1 MKHVNIICDNRESF
15 AQDTQEQ
22 SQLQTEWEREY
33 KMYFFELNE
42 KHFRIIMD
50 SLEEQSFLA
59 LACDA
64 DDVSKYLWKF
74 HDISTLK
81 IEIF

>member
-1 MKHVNIICDNRESF
+1 MRHINIICENRESF
-15 AQDTQEQ
+15 ALDKKEHA
-22 SQLQTEWEREY
+22 QLQTEWDREY

-42 KHFRIIMD
+42 KHFRILMD
-50 SLEEQSFLA
+50 SLEEQSFLC

-64 DDVSKYLWKF
+64 EDIVKYLWKF

-81 IEIF
+81 VEMF